1 MHRIVFFDSRFCP
14 STFASRAIVK
24 GQAAS
29 HFGHFGEENNGAA
42 RRLVRSG
49 WVERTSTT
57 TAAALPTAVGWSE
70 EFRIFSTKKPARAEK
85 RLLSRQCSFAR
96 RRVRRG

>member
-1 MHRIVFFDSRFCP
+1 MHRIVFFTILPLDDVGLTSR
-14 STFASRAIVK
+14 SRAR
-24 GQAAS
+24 ACFYPAS
-29 HFGHFGEENNGAA
+29 VACEENNA

-70 EFRIFSTKKPARAEK
+70 EFRIFSTKKPVRAEK
-85 RLLSRQCSFAR
+85 PAFST
-96 RRVRRG
+96 V